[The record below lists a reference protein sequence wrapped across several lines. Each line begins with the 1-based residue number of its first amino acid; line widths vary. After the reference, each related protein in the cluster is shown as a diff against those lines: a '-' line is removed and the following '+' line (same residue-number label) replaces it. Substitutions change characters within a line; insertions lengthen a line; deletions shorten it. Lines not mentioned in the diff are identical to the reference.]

1 MNLLGSL
8 LQQLVGRL
16 GISDEIFSLYKSHQR
31 RNTTP
36 RLSEISTLLRSVL
49 STFSRTFIIID
60 ALDECSTEND
70 TKTLLLEEIRNLQP
84 DISLLVTSR
93 PMENLQDE
101 LTVSASL
108 QIGADDQDISSY
120 ISSRIQ
126 KEHRLKLHVLS
137 DPNLQNII
145 VQTIVEG
152 AKGM

>member
-8 LQQLVGRL
+8 LQQLVGRH
-16 GISDEIFSLYKSHQR
+16 GIPDEVFSLYKSHQS

-84 DISLLVTSR
+84 NVSLLVTSR

-101 LTVSASL
+101 LTVSGSL